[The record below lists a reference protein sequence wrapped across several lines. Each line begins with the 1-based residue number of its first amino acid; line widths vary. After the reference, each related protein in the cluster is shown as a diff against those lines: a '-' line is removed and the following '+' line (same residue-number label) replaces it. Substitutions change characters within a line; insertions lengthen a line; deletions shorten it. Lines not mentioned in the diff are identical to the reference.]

1 MKAMRFN
8 YIKGISITLI
18 LFITA
23 AFSHA
28 EMTTSQ
34 IAKKYSSLVVTIIA
48 LDENDQP
55 LALGSGFFINKD
67 GEIVTNHHVLEGCA
81 KAIIKI
87 PNGEKGNILEIIK
100 ADPELDLIVAK
111 TSLKNTKY
119 IPLGDSDKIT
129 AGEDIVVIGNPAGLE
144 GTVSTGIISGIR
156 KAESLKFI
164 QITSPISP
172 GSSGRPVFNMSG
184 EVIGVATAYLDTGQ
198 NLNFAMPINYIKSLE
213 TNKIKLASL
222 IKSTAIKK
230 NVEDKSLV
238 KVIDIHYNRCDGTS
252 LCSIDFSLQNDSNY
266 SIKNIMLF
274 FIYKKHRTQYSDEY
288 YNYRTDLILNNKWK
302 EWDEYKKTAKPVK
315 EWDEVI
321 SYSAKK
327 INDRILAK
335 MGLQFNHSHVVKYFY
350 KDISYGVGTSSDSY
364 IRGGPVDIRVLDYE
378 IVRTNVSTPEDLL
391 FK

>member
-1 MKAMRFN
+1 MRFN
-8 YIKGISITLI
+8 YIKGILITLI

-34 IAKKYSSLVVTIIA
+34 IAEKYSPSVVTIVA

-81 KAIIKI
+81 KAIIKTTK
-87 PNGEKGNILEIIK
+87 GEKGNILEIIK

-129 AGEDIVVIGNPAGLE
+129 AGEDIVAIGNPAGLE
-144 GTVSTGIISGIR
+144 GTVSKGIISGIR
-156 KAESLKFI
+156 KAESMQFI

-172 GSSGRPVFNMSG
+172 GSSGGPVLNMSG

-222 IKSTAIKK
+222 KKSTAIKK

-238 KVIDIHYNRCDGTS
+238 KVIDIHYNQCGTS
-252 LCSIDFSLQNDSNY
+252 LCSIDFSVKNDSNY
-266 SIKNIMLF
+266 SIENIMLI
-274 FIYKKHRTQYSDEY
+274 FIYKKHITQYSAEY
-288 YNYRTDLILNNKWK
+288 YNYTTDLMLDNKWK
-302 EWDEYKKTAKPVK
+302 ELDEYKKTAKPVK

-327 INDRILAK
+327 INDKILPK

-350 KDISYGVGTSSDSY
+350 KDLSYGLGPPSY
-364 IRGGPVDIRVLDYE
+364 IPDATIDIRILDYE
-378 IVRTNVSTPEDLL
+378 IVRTNGSTPEDLL